1 MSISEAAHPF
11 NRLAQF
17 NSTVNPNFINI
28 PNIPQTTSH
37 DIDEECSSYTFPV
50 PIDLSEWPTR
60 WKIAT
65 SNDVDDSDEFNRVY
79 DAIDWS
85 LAPDI
90 PVRSVDDDGKLE
102 LDDYDEDKDPDCWW
116 SATNCVK
123 PKHPGILHDI
133 YRCPEPGTRQIVRF

>member
-1 MSISEAAHPF
+1 
-11 NRLAQF
+11 
-17 NSTVNPNFINI
+17 
-28 PNIPQTTSH
+28 
-37 DIDEECSSYTFPV
+37 
-50 PIDLSEWPTR
+50 
-60 WKIAT
+60 
-65 SNDVDDSDEFNRVY
+65 VDDSDEFNRVY